1 MGLAQLLLPLLL
13 LLLLQ
18 LSVLSML
25 LPIPQPL
32 LHFQLLPPLLMLL
45 PLLPM
50 LLPQLLLLQLPTL
63 LLQLLPQS
71 LVPSAPSS
79 KHKMSLATLLMD
91 TRTSTLP
98 SKSRAMLTE
107 VSPDLTLMPMRLEF
121 TQSTMLLMT
130 LDSVLLAITSQSHQ
144 YTMQPSQLLQSTPLH
159 L

>member
-1 MGLAQLLLPLLL
+1 MG
-13 LLLLQ
+13 
-18 LSVLSML
+18 
-25 LPIPQPL
+25 PQ
-32 LHFQLLPPLLMLL
+32 LLMLL
-45 PLLPM
+45 PLLPMLLPQLLLLQLPM

-79 KHKMSLATLLMD
+79 KHKMSSATLLMD

-98 SKSRAMLTE
+98 SKSRGMLTE

-130 LDSVLLAITSQSHQ
+130 LDSVLPAITSQSHQ
-144 YTMQPSQLLQSTPLH
+144 STMLPSQLLQSTPLH
-159 L
+159 Q

>member
-32 LHFQLLPPLLMLL
+32 LHFQLLPLLLMLL

-50 LLPQLLLLQLPTL
+50 LLPQLPTL

-79 KHKMSLATLLMD
+79 KHKMSSATLLMD

-98 SKSRAMLTE
+98 SKSRAMLME

>member
-1 MGLAQLLLPLLL
+1 
-13 LLLLQ
+13 
-18 LSVLSML
+18 ML

-50 LLPQLLLLQLPTL
+50 LLPQLLLLQLLTLLPQLLLLQLPML

-107 VSPDLTLMPMRLEF
+107 VSPDPTLMPMRLEF

-130 LDSVLLAITSQSHQ
+130 LDSVLLAITSQLPQS
-144 YTMQPSQLLQSTPLH
+144 TTLPSQLLQSTPLH
-159 L
+159 Q

>member
-50 LLPQLLLLQLPTL
+50 LLPQL
-63 LLQLLPQS
+63 

-144 YTMQPSQLLQSTPLH
+144 STMLPSQLLQSTPLH